1 MCPVTFF
8 KSTPSVLMRFH
19 SQNPRGFWDTCSL
32 KLIGRAEHGRLS
44 QEVGNSAV
52 VHIAL
57 HQLKLATTTSET
69 ELLWRRQRDR
79 YCGGVRETGTVEAS
93 ERQVLWRHQS

>member
-8 KSTPSVLMRFH
+8 KSTPSVLMRFQ

-32 KLIGRAEHGRLS
+32 KLIGRAEHSRLS
-44 QEVGNSAV
+44 QEVDHSAV

-57 HQLKLATTTSET
+57 HQLKLATTTPVTKS
-69 ELLWRRQRDR
+69 QRDK
-79 YCGGVRETGTVEAS
+79 VTVEAS
-93 ERQVLWRHQS
+93 ELAS